1 MALEDPLVLNAK
13 LKWLKYTLNW
23 GPIVSM
29 FNSRLVRF
37 WSRFAVSG
45 LIVIGPIVTLLLL
58 QPDWLAFTASM
69 PWWYGLGLTPLVAGL
84 AGLWHWQQERR
95 YLARGRDV
103 QHLFNHMVCLA
114 ELPPL
119 HHPQATHLL
128 LGPQDDETVT
138 EAFRTLYASVRLAF
152 TFSNQQ
158 YLLVTSAERQEGKS
172 LVAANLAQA
181 SAWVGRR
188 VLLVEGHW
196 DAPTVHHY
204 FGLSRRGRLGSLLQ
218 QVADM
223 VDLRTEARAL
233 VRLVEAR
240 PQLSDWLNRSIQP
253 TTHPN
258 LFVLSNGSE
267 PLPTDLRHPVL
278 MRGILEAAL
287 TEFDLVIC
295 DGPPMLGKAE
305 GWRSLAV
312 LGEVLLV
319 AAAYHTRRAEMRAI
333 LEMLR
338 RHPISP
344 IGVVLNHRRPDA
356 IYPKAVPLTLSRM
369 VVEALTPLAV
379 VEKQVFVNG
388 NGKNGTHAAADLATP
403 LVPYRNGKSE
413 TPVTK
418 PAING
423 HHFVAN
429 GVLDAAAE
437 QQRIMQLERA
447 LALKEAELEQIF
459 QAQTV
464 QNDLFA
470 QLQQELTEQKEA
482 YRQLQLVYREQNEDF
497 FRLEQ
502 NARTRIQGLEQKL
515 AHLQTRFQQASVTL
529 YRRFQENNN

>member
-1 MALEDPLVLNAK
+1 
-13 LKWLKYTLNW
+13 
-23 GPIVSM
+23 M
-29 FNSRLVRF
+29 FNSRLFRF
-37 WSRFAVSG
+37 WLRLAMSG
-45 LIVIGPIVTLLLL
+45 LIILGPIVTLLFL
-58 QPDWLAFTASM
+58 QPDWLAFTSFI
-69 PWWYGLGLTPLVAGL
+69 PWWYGLGLMPLVAGL

-119 HHPQATHLL
+119 HQSQATHLL
-128 LGPQDDETVT
+128 LEPQDDETVL

-158 YLLVTSAERQEGKS
+158 YLLVTSTARQEGKS

-240 PQLSDWLNRSIQP
+240 PQLSTWLNRSLQP

-258 LFVLSNGSE
+258 LFVLSNGPE
-267 PLPTDLRHPVL
+267 PLPANLRHPVL

-305 GWRSLAV
+305 EWRSLAV

-319 AAAYHTRRAEMRAI
+319 AAAYHTRRAEMRTI

-344 IGVVLNHRRPDA
+344 IGVVLNHRCPDA
-356 IYPKAVPLTLSRM
+356 IYPQAVPLTSSRV
-369 VVEALTPLAV
+369 VVEALAPIPVVGKQAV
-379 VEKQVFVNG
+379 VNG
-388 NGKNGTHAAADLATP
+388 NGKNGAQATEDLATS

-413 TPVTK
+413 LPVTK
-418 PAING
+418 AAING

-429 GVLDAAAE
+429 GVRDAAAE
-437 QQRIMQLERA
+437 QQRILELEQT

-459 QAQTV
+459 QAQAL

-470 QLQQELTEQKEA
+470 QLQRELTEQKEA

-502 NARTRIQGLEQKL
+502 NARTRIQELEQKL
-515 AHLQTRFQQASVTL
+515 TLLQTRFQQASVTL

>member
-1 MALEDPLVLNAK
+1 
-13 LKWLKYTLNW
+13 
-23 GPIVSM
+23 M
-29 FNSRLVRF
+29 FNSRLFRF
-37 WSRFAVSG
+37 WLRFAVAE
-45 LIVIGPIVTLLLL
+45 LIIIGPIITLLFL
-58 QPDWLAFTASM
+58 QPDWLAFTPSI
-69 PWWYGLGLTPLVAGL
+69 PWWYGLGLTPLVAAL

-128 LGPQDDETVT
+128 LGPQDDETVI
-138 EAFRTLYASVRLAF
+138 EVFRTLYASVRLAF

-181 SAWVGRR
+181 SAWIGRR

-240 PQLSDWLNRSIQP
+240 SQLSTWLNRGIQP
-253 TTHPN
+253 TAHPN
-258 LFVLSNGSE
+258 LFVLSNGPE
-267 PLPTDLRHPVL
+267 PLPANLRHPVL

-295 DGPPMLGKAE
+295 DGPPMLGKTE
-305 GWRSLAV
+305 EWRSLAV

-319 AAAYHTRRAEMRAI
+319 AAAYHTRRTKLHAI

-344 IGVVLNHRRPDA
+344 IGVVLNHRHPDA
-356 IYPKAVPLTLSRM
+356 TYPRSVVLALSHTPAGNAASTLSPVLISEKPM
-369 VVEALTPLAV
+369 VV
-379 VEKQVFVNG
+379 NG
-388 NGKNGTHAAADLATP
+388 RNGFHAAADPVAP
-403 LVPYRNGKSE
+403 LVPHRNGKGLL
-413 TPVTK
+413 PVTR
-418 PAING
+418 PVTNG
-423 HHFVAN
+423 HHPVAN
-429 GVLDAAAE
+429 GVVDAAAE
-437 QQRIMQLERA
+437 QQRIMELEQA

-459 QAQTV
+459 QAQAL

-470 QLQQELTEQKEA
+470 QLQQELIEQKEA
-482 YRQLQLVYREQNEDF
+482 YRQLQLVYHEQNEDF

-502 NARTRIQGLEQKL
+502 NARIRIQELEQKL